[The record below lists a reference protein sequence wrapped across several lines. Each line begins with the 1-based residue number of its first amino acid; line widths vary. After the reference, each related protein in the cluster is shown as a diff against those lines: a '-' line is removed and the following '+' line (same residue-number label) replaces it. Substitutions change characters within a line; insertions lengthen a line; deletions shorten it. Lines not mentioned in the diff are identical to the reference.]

1 MTISNLKEKISAYYY
16 QIMGRIVLV
25 NYFTFKIV
33 DNKRKICEVDKTIE
47 IYQEKPK

>member
-16 QIMGRIVLV
+16 QIMGR
-25 NYFTFKIV
+25 IV